1 MMNAIESLG
10 RVIKDTRL
18 RLGYTQSQLAE
29 KVGVEVRTIMHI
41 ENGIGNPTWE
51 VVFPLIRALEIDPR
65 TVFYPELNR
74 EDEAVFYPEL
84 NREDEA
90 VSHMQILLSRC
101 SEDDIR
107 SLIPICEAVLSVFHE
122 RSGIRIEDK

>member
-1 MMNAIESLG
+1 MNAIESLSC
-10 RVIKDTRL
+10 VVKDARL

-29 KVGVEVRTIMHI
+29 KVGVEVRTVMHI

-65 TVFYPELNR
+65 AIFYPELNR
-74 EDEAVFYPEL
+74 EDEAM
-84 NREDEA
+84 
-90 VSHMQILLSRC
+90 SHMQILLSRC

-122 RSGIRIEDK
+122 RNGIKIEDK

>member
-1 MMNAIESLG
+1 MNAIESLG
-10 RVIKDTRL
+10 CIVKEARL

-29 KVGVEVRTIMHI
+29 KVGVEVRTVMHI

-65 TVFYPELNR
+65 AIFYPELKR
-74 EDEAVFYPEL
+74 EDEAM
-84 NREDEA
+84 A
-90 VSHMQILLSRC
+90 HIQILLSRC

-107 SLIPICEAVLSVFHE
+107 SLIPICEAVLSVFYE

>member
-65 TVFYPELNR
+65 AIFYPELKR
-74 EDEAVFYPEL
+74 EDEAMAHI
-84 NREDEA
+84 R
-90 VSHMQILLSRC
+90 ILLSRC
-101 SEDDIR
+101 SEEDIR
-107 SLIPICEAVLSVFHE
+107 SLIPVCETVLSVFHE
-122 RSGIRIEDK
+122 RNSIRIEDK

>member
-1 MMNAIESLG
+1 MNAIESLG

-29 KVGVEVRTIMHI
+29 KVGVEVRTVMHI

-65 TVFYPELNR
+65 AIFYPELKR
-74 EDEAVFYPEL
+74 EDEAM
-84 NREDEA
+84 A
-90 VSHMQILLSRC
+90 HIQILLSRC
-101 SEDDIR
+101 SEDDIW